1 MHWNQTQPNTP
12 TFTWNPN
19 QLLRAEW
26 LFLSETGHTAGLL
39 RHLTSA
45 DQGEIIVET
54 AVRDAL
60 ANLEIDGEVLD
71 QSRVEAGIRRHLG
84 LAMDPGQANCQET
97 ALAKLTAAVLQGS
110 GNRLTHRT
118 LEEWRKWFLTEDEIA
133 AEKRAAEP
141 PREKTPPT
149 PEEQGKRRELRH
161 FLQWLAIA
169 PDNSARSSPL
179 VRAALAHLWFES
191 IHPLGKNSGP
201 AGRVLAEIALIQGL
215 PNQVFT
221 PLCQVFQ
228 KYRHEYHAILDA
240 ACRDHDANQWLLW
253 FAAAAVEAG
262 RTARAR
268 IEFNLNQSRLLERLR
283 DRICQRQETIL
294 LTLFRQPPEDFPAG
308 VSPSQY
314 AQQCNLPPAQVASDM
329 ARLAGMQALTRAV
342 RGGRLRY
349 YLNTPSPIVGR
360 VAISDIL

>member
-1 MHWNQTQPNTP
+1 MHWKQMHPNTP
-12 TFTWNPN
+12 AFIWNPN

-26 LFLSETGHTAGLL
+26 LFLSEAGYTAGLL

-71 QSRVEAGIRRHLG
+71 PICVEAGIRRQLG
-84 LAMDPGQANCQET
+84 LALDSGQANTQEI
-97 ALAKLTAAVLQGS
+97 ALSRLTAAVLQGA
-110 GNRLTHRT
+110 GNRLTERT
-118 LEEWRKWFLTEDEIA
+118 LNEWRKWFLTEEEIN
-133 AEKRAAEP
+133 AEKRAAEI
-141 PREKTPPT
+141 KTAPT
-149 PEEQGKRRELRH
+149 PEDQDKRRELRH
-161 FLQWLAIA
+161 FLQWLAIS

-191 IHPLGKNSGP
+191 IQPIGKNTGP
-201 AGRVLAEIALIQGL
+201 IGRILAELALIQGL

-221 PLCQVFQ
+221 PLCQVFH
-228 KYRHEYHAILDA
+228 KYRHEYHARLDA

-262 RTARAR
+262 RMARAR
-268 IEFNLNQSRLLERLR
+268 IEFSLNQARLLERLR
-283 DRICQRQETIL
+283 DRICQRQEAVL

-314 AQQCNLPPAQVASDM
+314 ASQNHLPSAQVASDM
-329 ARLAGMQALTRAV
+329 ACLAGMHALTRV
-342 RGGRLRY
+342 IRGGRLRY
-349 YLNTPSPIVGR
+349 YLNLPSPVVAR
-360 VAISDIL
+360 VTVEDIL